1 MKIKHLMM
9 SSKFFMALM
18 RSNIVLIGAIIGFTW
33 GFLIGM
39 LTLIGSHGGGVQSI
53 NKYQLD
59 PINVGIFLPSVIVS
73 SITLDRS
80 VMFIGSPLIGTLIIV
95 AFALLV
101 DKLIT
106 SIRNKYKGG

>member
-1 MKIKHLMM
+1 MM
-9 SSKFFMALM
+9 RSEIFMALV
-18 RSNIVLIGAIIGFTW
+18 RSNVVLIGAIIGFTW

-53 NKYQLD
+53 NNYQLD
-59 PINVGIFLPSVIVS
+59 PINAGIFLPSFIVS
-73 SITLDRS
+73 SITLNRS
-80 VMFIGSPLIGTLIIV
+80 VMFIGSPLIGTLIFV
-95 AFALLV
+95 AIALLV